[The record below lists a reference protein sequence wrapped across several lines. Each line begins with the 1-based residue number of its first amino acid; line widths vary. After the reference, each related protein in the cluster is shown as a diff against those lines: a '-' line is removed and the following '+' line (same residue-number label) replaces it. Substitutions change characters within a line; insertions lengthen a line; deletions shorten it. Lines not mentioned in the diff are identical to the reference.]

1 MSEPSKLKYLMYL
14 LSQLNSPD
22 TQIQL
27 FCSLFT
33 APKMWGLT
41 AHMGPRAQALPVLT
55 VGTKVASKREKQFK
69 MLSKAYTLKSVL
81 GACH

>member
-1 MSEPSKLKYLMYL
+1 MYL

-41 AHMGPRAQALPVLT
+41 GHVRPRAQVLPVLT